1 MRGRWGAGETRLMRL
16 LITGTS
22 SGIGSA
28 TCTALLAEGH
38 EVFGLC
44 RHPERFAGDNPR
56 YHPTPVDLSDLKQL
70 PSRLEDLT
78 AAIGTPDSL
87 VCNAGAGRF
96 GELEQFSYA
105 QISQLID
112 LNFTGHAFLVR
123 AFLPLMKRAGRGR
136 LIFVG
141 SEAALQG
148 RQKGAVYCASK
159 FALRGFAQSLRAECG
174 RAGISVSL
182 VNPGMVHSAFYRELG
197 FAPGSEA
204 ESHLRPDDIAQTIL
218 GVLKARPETVVDEI
232 NLSPLKRVIDFGN
245 KS

>member
-1 MRGRWGAGETRLMRL
+1 MRL
-16 LITGTS
+16 VLTGTS

-28 TCTALLAEGH
+28 TCAALLAEGH

-44 RHPERFAGDNPR
+44 RHPEKFAHDHPR
-56 YHPTPVDLSDLKQL
+56 YHPTPLDLSDLKRL
-70 PSRLEDLT
+70 PRRLKDLT
-78 AAIGTPDSL
+78 STIGTPDSL

-141 SEAALQG
+141 SEAALKG
-148 RQKGAVYCASK
+148 SQKGAVYCASK

-174 RAGISVSL
+174 RTGISVSL
-182 VNPGMVHSAFYRELG
+182 VNPGMVRSAFYSELG
-197 FAPGSEA
+197 FAPSSDT
-204 ESHLRPDDIAQTIL
+204 ESHLRPDDVAQVIL
-218 GVLKARPETVVDEI
+218 DVLKSRPEAVADEI
-232 NLSPLKRVIDFGN
+232 NLSPLKRVIVFGN
-245 KS
+245 ES